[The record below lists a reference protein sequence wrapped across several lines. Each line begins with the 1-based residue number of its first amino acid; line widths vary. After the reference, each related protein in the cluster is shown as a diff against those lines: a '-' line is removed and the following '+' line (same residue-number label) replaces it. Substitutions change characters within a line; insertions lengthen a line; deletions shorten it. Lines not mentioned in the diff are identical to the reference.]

1 MTTHG
6 KVQFER
12 PADPSQLGYFLR
24 VPASGGKGAPV
35 LVAVHGI
42 SRNAAEHALRFAA
55 TPDWD
60 DHVIV
65 APLFE
70 RRVFGRYQQLEP
82 ARSGLRSDLALL
94 ALLDHLTDAGM
105 AGEQVD
111 LFGFSGGAQFA
122 HRFGLHH
129 PHRLRSLSLAAAGW
143 YTVPD
148 ETHPFPMGLGRGPD
162 DLPASRLDAMLA
174 LPIQVMVGE
183 MDTRRDA
190 TLRSSPWLDQTQGRN
205 RLERAGAWVG
215 ALRAA
220 ARDRGIEPRLMLDV
234 LSACGH
240 DFGQCVLDADMLGRV
255 ARNLLRLSPT
265 SQASGN
271 EPWSLADRPRPMAV
285 RRKALVAG

>member
-1 MTTHG
+1 MTTNG

-24 VPASGGKGAPV
+24 VPTSGGKGAPV

-70 RRVFGRYQQLEP
+70 RKVFGRYQQLE
-82 ARSGLRSDLALL
+82 ASRTGQRSDLAFLG
-94 ALLDHLTDAGM
+94 LLDQLTDAGFS
-105 AGEQVD
+105 AGRVD

-129 PHRLRSLSLAAAGW
+129 PKRLASLSLAAAGW
-143 YTVPD
+143 YTAPD
-148 ETHPFPMGLGRGPD
+148 EATPFPLGVGRGPD
-162 DLPASRLDAMLA
+162 DLPAARLDALLG

-190 TLRSSPWLDQTQGRN
+190 TLRSSTWLDQTQGRN

-220 ARDRGIEPRLMLDV
+220 ARDRGIEPRLLLDV
-234 LSACGH
+234 LSGCGH
-240 DFGQCVLDADMLGRV
+240 DFGQCVVDADMLGRA
-255 ARNLLRLSPT
+255 ARNLVRLGPNPRNP
-265 SQASGN
+265 GR
-271 EPWSLADRPRPMAV
+271 EPWPLADRPRPMAV
-285 RRKALVAG
+285 HRQALVAG